1 MLDVSQLAEYGNDD
15 LPPVHL
21 WKPASCGEMDMLIK
35 ANGQWVHEGGLIKRP
50 AMVKMFSRI
59 LWQEEGE
66 HFLVTPVEKVRIQV
80 EDAPFLITHMKVV
93 NNDEGQT
100 LVFVTSVGDQLIL
113 GQDDTVLWMD
123 DYQGEAHPY
132 ISARYGMKALIHRNI
147 FYDLVEMGEEKELD
161 GKRHLCVNSKGQ
173 YFSLGDLSE

>member
-21 WKPASCGEMDMLIK
+21 WNPESCGDMDMVIK
-35 ANGQWVHEGGLIKRP
+35 ANGQWLHEGNLIKRP

-59 LWQEEGE
+59 LWHKEGE

-80 EDAPFLITHMKVV
+80 EDAPFLITQMNVV
-93 NNDEGQT
+93 NRDGEAS
-100 LVFVTSVGDQLIL
+100 LEFITSVGDHLVL
-113 GQDDTVLWMD
+113 GQDGTKLWMD

-132 ISARYGMKALIHRNI
+132 LSVRYGMKALIHRNI
-147 FYDLVEMGEEKELD
+147 FYDLVELGEEQEIEGEL
-161 GKRHLCVNSKGQ
+161 HLCVMSKGQ
-173 YFSLGDLSE
+173 YFSLGKLSE